1 MFVHSL
7 LTAPLTTSYITL
19 QLSINPQKPVSNPQA
34 IVASTINN
42 LKPQIKSPEV
52 LAKYALLLQNTIKND
67 ARLPF
72 KALSLSSY
80 QEVFRELS
88 SQGLRGLYKGN
99 MIGVIYHWLGTTLK
113 LKGAFGMEDIGVE
126 KMGIPKQAV
135 LFGIYTAI
143 DMVIHPL
150 QTLQSR
156 LILQNAN
163 RKLAPY
169 PKIYTFF
176 HEGMHRKNLFFQG
189 VLLHLPKNLL
199 ILGILNL
206 NLRQF
211 DQNQLFIL
219 TNVMANVASY
229 PFMTLMRRMMC
240 QDDGK
245 PGMLERRYVNSR
257 MGFRTI
263 LREEGLFKGMFRGF
277 GGFLVV
283 SSFMMALNFTY
294 QETVNFEGFV

>member
-1 MFVHSL
+1 M
-7 LTAPLTTSYITL
+7 
-19 QLSINPQKPVSNPQA
+19 
-34 IVASTINN
+34 ASTINN

-52 LAKYALLLQNTIKND
+52 LVKYSLLLQNSMKND
-67 ARLPF
+67 TRLPF

-99 MIGVIYHWLGTTLK
+99 MTGVLYHWLGTMLK
-113 LKGAFGMEDIGVE
+113 LKGAFLIEDIWVE
-126 KMGIPKQAV
+126 RRGLPKQAT
-135 LFGIYTAI
+135 LFGIYTLI
-143 DMVIHPL
+143 DMVLHPI

-163 RKLAPY
+163 RKLATY
-169 PKIYTFF
+169 PTVSSFF
-176 HEGMHRKNLFFQG
+176 REGLPRKSMFFQG
-189 VLLHLPKNLL
+189 VFLHLPKNLL

-206 NLRQF
+206 NIRQF

-219 TNVMANVASY
+219 TNVFANVASY
-229 PFMTLMRRMMC
+229 PFMTMMRRMMC

-245 PGMLERRYVNSR
+245 PGMLERRYENAR
-257 MGFRTI
+257 MSFRTI

-294 QETVNFEGFV
+294 QETGNFEGFV

>member
-19 QLSINPQKPVSNPQA
+19 QLSINPQKPVSNPQS
-34 IVASTINN
+34 IIASTINN
-42 LKPQIKSPEV
+42 LKPLIKSPEI
-52 LAKYALLLQNTIKND
+52 LGKYSLLLHNTIKND
-67 ARLPF
+67 TRLPF
-72 KALSLSSY
+72 KAISLSSY

-88 SQGLRGLYKGN
+88 SQGLQGLYKGN
-99 MIGVIYHWLGTTLK
+99 MTGVIYHWLGTTLK
-113 LKGAFGMEDIGVE
+113 LKGAFAIEDIGVE
-126 KMGIPKQAV
+126 RVGLPKQAA
-135 LFGIYTAI
+135 LFGIYTLI
-143 DMVIHPL
+143 DMVLHPI

-163 RKLAPY
+163 PKLAPY
-169 PKIYTFF
+169 PTISTFF
-176 HEGMHRKNLFFQG
+176 REGFNRKSLFFQG
-189 VLLHLPKNLL
+189 VFLHLPKNLL

-219 TNVMANVASY
+219 TNVLANVASY

-245 PGMLERRYVNSR
+245 PGLLERRYKNSR